1 MLPSCQISLL
11 QLKIFPKV
19 SQPTVFLS
27 TEVCAETFPLTVVLQ
42 ARKHILPVRS
52 QVVLAQEPWGLLPP
66 LASQSN
72 QNLGG
77 GQSLLLSLA
86 PVKRSTELRLLSSHS
101 TCLWWSL
108 SGKNHVPASLCS
120 IPRVAPIAPPCA
132 EPPHPCRCAQR
143 LSAALF
149 PAPQKFPRV

>member
-66 LASQSN
+66 FASQSN
-72 QNLGG
+72 RNLGG
-77 GQSLLLSLA
+77 GQSLLLSLV

-101 TCLWWSL
+101 TCLSVVESL
-108 SGKNHVPASLCS
+108 REEPCPCQSVQHPSSCTHCTPLC
-120 IPRVAPIAPPCA
+120 
-132 EPPHPCRCAQR
+132 
-143 LSAALF
+143 
-149 PAPQKFPRV
+149 